1 MNFIIFNLNDGSKK
15 SCNLAKLSQSL
26 SPNCEIVRIIGDKH
40 EAVGFVSHA
49 LLVHFAVESAHY
61 AYQNYS
67 KLQDPRIQNCIDL
80 IKKWVK
86 DQSSVSADQ
95 LKEAA
100 NAAAYAAAYNAAN
113 AANAADAAGKS
124 KQEEY
129 IRQGNFILK
138 HFGVE

>member
-15 SCNLAKLSQSL
+15 SCNLADLSQFL
-26 SPNCEIVRIIGDKH
+26 SPNCEIVRINGDKH

-67 KLQDPRIQNCIDL
+67 KRQDPRVQNCIDL
-80 IKKWVK
+80 TKKWVK
-86 DQSSVSADQ
+86 DQSSVSAVQ
-95 LKEAA
+95 LRQAAAADTAYYAA
-100 NAAAYAAAYNAAN
+100 NAAANTAY
-113 AANAADAAGKS
+113 AAGKN
-124 KQEEY
+124 KQEEL

-138 HFGVE
+138 YFEG